1 MAGGGIGGDGSGGST
16 AGVSGA
22 GGTACN
28 PGSGS
33 VGPSFRP
40 VSNSIVT
47 ADGGGKSSDLSCRR
61 NVTSNS
67 TPIPMW
73 ISSDIATA
81 SLIRRARRR
90 PE

>member
-1 MAGGGIGGDGSGGST
+1 MAAGDIGGDGSGGSGT
-16 AGVSGA
+16 GA
-22 GGTACN
+22 GGTAGTACS

-33 VGPSFRP
+33 VGPAFRP

-47 ADGGGKSSDLSCRR
+47 ADGGGKSSDFSCRR
-61 NVTSNS
+61 NVTSSS

-73 ISSDIATA
+73 ISSDIAAA
-81 SLIRRARRR
+81 SPIRRLRRR